1 MVQLEL
7 KPQLQGKEVRMIEE
21 EFSTKLDCRDRTISN
36 LESTCEKRAEMS
48 QKMIHDMKTCSS
60 LQSDQIETLRSEIM
74 KLKVRSGLQ
83 EEEKRH
89 EMEEMKKRLE
99 LSQLEIE
106 LSQLESSFD
115 DII

>member
-21 EFSTKLDCRDRTISN
+21 EFSTKLDYRDRTISN

-74 KLKVRSGLQ
+74 ELKVRSGLQ
-83 EEEKRH
+83 EEEK
-89 EMEEMKKRLE
+89 
-99 LSQLEIE
+99 
-106 LSQLESSFD
+106 
-115 DII
+115 